1 MFKGSEMD
9 SRKVLL
15 LVGALIIAAITAFM
29 ARSLIVGSSTP
40 QSAAMGMVAPA
51 PDGPDVLVAT
61 KALPVGTI
69 LDATSLRYQPWP
81 KDLVQNV
88 YFIKKAGF
96 DPRTLQG
103 TVVRNAMTAGQPLTQ
118 GALVKPGDRGFL
130 AAALGP
136 GMRAVTVP
144 VQATTSV
151 AGFVF
156 PGDRVD
162 LILTQS
168 VTGGGD
174 GPPLKAAETIMR
186 NLRVL
191 ATDQRTD
198 NTVGEDGKTVVHTF
212 SNVTI
217 EATPKMAEQIAVA
230 QTVGAL
236 SLSLRSIADN
246 TSELEQAIASGDV
259 TMPDDP
265 KAEKAMLIRIA
276 STPSAGS
283 SSLATGADVSRYQ
296 RRTVPGK
303 ATEQGGG
310 NGGGNGGGGN
320 GGGAPMGP
328 TAAAFPGGAVSNG
341 PMVRVARGNT
351 VTDVAVGGKN

>member
-1 MFKGSEMD
+1 MD
-9 SRKVLL
+9 SRKILL
-15 LVGALIIAAITAFM
+15 LVGALIVAAITAFM
-29 ARSLIVGSSTP
+29 ARSLIVGSPAP
-40 QSAAMGMVAPA
+40 QSAAMTVVAAA
-51 PDGPDVLVAT
+51 PDGPEVLVAT

-69 LDATSLRYQPWP
+69 LDASALRYQPWP
-81 KDLVQNV
+81 KELVQNV
-88 YFIKKAGF
+88 YFIKKPGF
-96 DPRTLQG
+96 DPKTLAG
-103 TVVRNAMTAGQPLTQ
+103 TVVRNAITAGQPLTQ

-144 VQATTSV
+144 VEATTSV

-162 LILTQS
+162 LILTQT
-168 VTGGGD
+168 VAGGGD

-198 NTVGEDGKTVVHTF
+198 NAVGDDGKTVVRTF

-217 EATPKMAEQIAVA
+217 EATPRIAEQIAVA
-230 QTVGAL
+230 QTLGSL

-246 TSELEQAIASGDV
+246 STELEQAIASGDV
-259 TMPDDP
+259 AMPDDP
-265 KAEKAMLIRIA
+265 KAEKAMLTRIA
-276 STPSAGS
+276 SAPSAGS
-283 SSLATGADVSRYQ
+283 SSLATGADVSRFQ

-303 ATEQGGG
+303 AADPSGGM
-310 NGGGNGGGGN
+310 GGGG
-320 GGGAPMGP
+320 GGGGSAPVAS
-328 TAAAFPGGAVSNG
+328 AAAFPGAASTG
-341 PMVRVARGNT
+341 PMVRIARGNS
-351 VTDVAVGGKN
+351 VTAVAVEGKK